1 MFVRSLSLGV
11 AAAALLSSGA
21 MAADLFIPTT
31 PEPIYEAAGFS
42 WDGLYA
48 GVQAGGLFSDV
59 DVVDGAGLVTDE
71 DITFGAIG
79 AHVGVNFT
87 VADPIILGAELQGN
101 YLFNSD
107 ADISAGEFLAL
118 GRVGAVVTDQVLV
131 YAAGGFGMQFSDDII
146 YSDGDDSTGI
156 YALGGGV
163 EFAVTDA
170 VSIRGEV
177 LGIGYLDD
185 GDDEDDFFDAARATV
200 GVSYHF

>member
-21 MAADLFIPTT
+21 MAADLIIPTT
-31 PEPIYEAAGFS
+31 PQPIYESAGFS

-48 GVQAGGLFSDV
+48 GVQAGGYFTNTDLTDAA
-59 DVVDGAGLVTDE
+59 GAVIDD
-71 DITFGAIG
+71 DITFGVIG

-87 VADPIILGAELQGN
+87 VADPIIVGLELQGN
-101 YLFNSD
+101 YLFNGD
-107 ADISAGEFLAL
+107 DDISAGEFLAL

-131 YAAGGFGMQFSDDII
+131 YAAAGVGAQFSDDIVFEG
-146 YSDGDDSTGI
+146 GDDNQAI
-156 YALGGGV
+156 FALGGGV

-177 LGIGYLDD
+177 LGIGNFED
-185 GDDEDDFFDAARATV
+185 GGDFFDGARATV